1 MIKRFLCLLILF
13 CTLLI
18 SDIICAN
25 PDSHDFQM
33 KQRTQKYNDLKHA
46 VQILRYA
53 REDSPIGNVFLKMY
67 LLESGQIK
75 FEQYKVKI
83 LSYLHATW
91 SMGDIALLTVCMWMF
106 ECYNVYTCILF
117 TYIVYLKYCVSK
129 SIANIWDTLYSNV
142 YTI

>member
-83 LSYLHATW
+83 LSFPHATW
-91 SMGDIALLTVCMWMF
+91 SIGDIALLTVCMWMF
-106 ECYNVYTCILF
+106 ECYNVYILF

-129 SIANIWDTLYSNV
+129 SIANIWDTLYSSV

>member
-83 LSYLHATW
+83 LSFPHATW

-106 ECYNVYTCILF
+106 ECYNVYILF

>member
-1 MIKRFLCLLILF
+1 MTRLGVNHFEFNVLNPIDKKVLMFTNSFI
-13 CTLLI
+13 LLI

-46 VQILRYA
+46 VQILRYV

-75 FEQYKVKI
+75 FEQYKVIKDYHSLMQLVALGI
-83 LSYLHATW
+83 LHCKLC
-91 SMGDIALLTVCMWMF
+91 VCGCVSIIM
-106 ECYNVYTCILF
+106 CIYCVHILCILRN
-117 TYIVYLKYCVSK
+117 VLKS
-129 SIANIWDTLYSNV
+129 
-142 YTI
+142 

>member
-1 MIKRFLCLLILF
+1 MFANSL
-13 CTLLI
+13 TLLI

-53 REDSPIGNVFLKMY
+53 REDSPIGDVFLKMY

-83 LSYLHATW
+83 LSFPHATW

-106 ECYNVYTCILF
+106 ECYNVYILF

-129 SIANIWDTLYSNV
+129 SIANIWDTLYSSV

>member
-1 MIKRFLCLLILF
+1 MFANSL
-13 CTLLI
+13 TLLI

-53 REDSPIGNVFLKMY
+53 REDSPMGNVFLKMY

-83 LSYLHATW
+83 LSFPHAT
-91 SMGDIALLTVCMWMF
+91 
-106 ECYNVYTCILF
+106 
-117 TYIVYLKYCVSK
+117 
-129 SIANIWDTLYSNV
+129 
-142 YTI
+142 

>member
-1 MIKRFLCLLILF
+1 MTSSFAINNNITHVYCIYHQTGILLKKKSNSFQQNNNFEFIVLKPIDKIF
-13 CTLLI
+13 FMFANSFTLLI

-75 FEQYKVKI
+75 FEQYKVRFYHSLMQLDPWGI
-83 LSYLHATW
+83 LH
-91 SMGDIALLTVCMWMF
+91 C
-106 ECYNVYTCILF
+106 
-117 TYIVYLKYCVSK
+117 
-129 SIANIWDTLYSNV
+129 
-142 YTI
+142 

>member
-1 MIKRFLCLLILF
+1 MTSSFAINNNITHVYCISHQTGIIFKKSNSFQQNNNFEFSVLNPIDKKIF
-13 CTLLI
+13 MFANSFTLLI

-83 LSYLHATW
+83 LSFPHAT
-91 SMGDIALLTVCMWMF
+91 
-106 ECYNVYTCILF
+106 
-117 TYIVYLKYCVSK
+117 
-129 SIANIWDTLYSNV
+129 
-142 YTI
+142 